1 MSAPDSR
8 SHSMAWLLSTCA
20 GIFLVLSWWTPSS
33 PIGSALAWCSLPFLV
48 CSLSISYSIYLRTFL
63 AGLLAYCGG
72 FYWLYSTIADFGGFP
87 FPAAASIFALF
98 VFGSAVQF
106 LFLAFTWRHLPQS
119 IHRLG
124 LRTPLAWLAAQQLWI
139 RIFPWDFGH
148 TQIGFL
154 PFAQIADIGGV
165 WLVTFIMMWVAEAF
179 TLRKVVFISGKI
191 LASLSLILSLTYGL
205 VQISDIPNGYGKP
218 LRTVMVQ
225 GNVSMERKH
234 DQQYFSVNREQ
245 YLKLSSSVAG
255 KDTLVIW
262 PESTITD
269 FIPAQIPHAR
279 NSQLIPYLGDGSA
292 FLIGGLTY
300 LSRSEFFNSSMLVRP
315 DGSIAP
321 PYHKIVLMPFGEY
334 TPLGN
339 ILPFIKEIN
348 STAGQFTPGT
358 GATALEF
365 SLSDGTPIRVTPL
378 ICYEDIVPSLAREG
392 VLKGGEVLVNQTN
405 DAWFGDTVA
414 ASQHHMI
421 ATFRAIENRRFL
433 LRSTNTG
440 LTAVVDPVGRTLA
453 ALPSYSEGT
462 LDMTVNLLSK
472 TTIYT
477 ILGVEKFWW
486 WFGFGSLLLALFSR
500 TRVRASQRGDK

>member
-1 MSAPDSR
+1 MS
-8 SHSMAWLLSTCA
+8 WLLSALA
-20 GIFLVLSWWTPSS
+20 GVFLVLSWWTPSS
-33 PIGSALAWCSLPFLV
+33 PIGAALAWCALPFLI
-48 CSLSISYSIYLRTFL
+48 CSLSISYSLYRRTFF
-63 AGLLAYCGG
+63 AGSLAYSGG
-72 FYWLYSTIADFGGFP
+72 FYWLYSTITDFGGFS
-87 FPAAASIFALF
+87 FFAAASVFALF

-106 LFLAFTWRHLPQS
+106 LFLAFTWRHLPES
-119 IHRLG
+119 VSRLG
-124 LRTPLAWLAAQQLWI
+124 LRTPLAWIAAQQLWI

-165 WLVTFIMMWVAEAF
+165 WIVTFIMMWVAEAV
-179 TLRKVVFISGKI
+179 TLRKAVLLPGKI
-191 LASLSLILSLTYGL
+191 LAFLTFGLAISYGL
-205 VQISDIPNGYGKP
+205 AQISTVPQSYGKS

-234 DQQYFSVNREQ
+234 DQNYFSVNREQ
-245 YLKLSSSVAG
+245 YLKLSSAVAG

-269 FIPAQIPHAR
+269 FIPALIPHAR
-279 NSQLIPYLGDGSA
+279 NSQLVPFLGDGSA

-300 LSRSEFFNSSMLVRP
+300 LSRTEFFNSSMLIRP

-334 TPLGN
+334 TPLGD
-339 ILPFIKEIN
+339 IFPFIKEIN
-348 STAGQFTPGT
+348 STAGQFTPGNR
-358 GATALEF
+358 ATALEF
-365 SLSDGTPIRVTPL
+365 SLSDGSPVRVTPL
-378 ICYEDIVPSLAREG
+378 ICYEDIVPSLARVG
-392 VLKGGEVLVNQTN
+392 VLRGGEVLVNQTN

-477 ILGVEKFWW
+477 ILGVERFWW
-486 WFGFGSLLLALFSR
+486 WVGLASVLLAVFSR
-500 TRVRASQRGDK
+500 RGQRLAQKT